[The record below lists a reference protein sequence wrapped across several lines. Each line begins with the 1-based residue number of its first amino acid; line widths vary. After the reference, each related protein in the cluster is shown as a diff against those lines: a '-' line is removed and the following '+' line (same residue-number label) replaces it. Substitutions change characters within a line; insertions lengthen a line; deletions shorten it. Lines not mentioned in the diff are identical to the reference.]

1 MRNLSLK
8 SFRFAKIAVIV
19 MITRR
24 NRPGISFSLVIAKVA
39 DIEKYLGEIVLAIL
53 F

>member
-1 MRNLSLK
+1 
-8 SFRFAKIAVIV
+8 

-39 DIEKYLGEIVLAIL
+39 DIEKYLGKIVLAIL
-53 F
+53 FYFEDLFLRIVIIVA

>member
-8 SFRFAKIAVIV
+8 SFRLAKVAVIV

-24 NRPGISFSLVIAKVA
+24 NRSGISFSLVIAKVA
-39 DIEKYLGEIVLAIL
+39 DIINI
-53 F
+53 